1 MTTPNGT
8 VVSSG
13 PFAEAVHS
21 DQCCTASGGTGDMA
35 FLLGL
40 REACTETVVETTSKG
55 LAWDAATDMCTE
67 TFEDRTTWTT
77 STGDLIAGPTASDRV
92 ESVSADRCCRQG
104 VDEAEGLA

>member
-1 MTTPNGT
+1 
-8 VVSSG
+8 
-13 PFAEAVHS
+13 
-21 DQCCTASGGTGDMA
+21 MA

-104 VDEAEGLA
+104 VDEAEGLAQGATLPAMLDACLANTVEDRTLNTGAMWLQP